1 MGDLL
6 GVELPCAREHAER
19 GGGAGLA
26 GSIAGENWHNP
37 IEPRSFLP
45 AESLALHQ
53 PSGMARPGSLS
64 IAWKLG
70 FLFLVICS
78 SYWTQTQQLWREQ
91 AFIAAHQSCLWLG
104 QRETG
109 KGSIHTLNLLGSGPG
124 TEAAPAQSCVCTA
137 GLWKGALPQ
146 CSHPS
151 IPSPPIYY
159 NQMLTIFFSCSFSLV
174 HSSTMVRTA
183 FNPAFQ
189 SFTWFLYNV
198 QVKNVV
204 ELWAFWAEFIKK
216 FLKSSKEHCCCIE
229 TWEVYFSVWY
239 NIQSTKHIQHTSL
252 EVTAQLLTL
261 FRIWSKCKDLNRNL
275 PFNSQCQEN
284 WLRPQRPKSVLG
296 LAQWRRTSGFS
307 SFTGSVGLWQS
318 PWLGAA
324 LTPHPWKGRAPQL
337 LCSLPTTVNTSQQ
350 TSNSPVLL
358 LLPPTLL
365 PQINLAASSE
375 PCSQALGLNRLL
387 EQNGKYAD
395 ERKS

>member
-1 MGDLL
+1 MRRQKISQQMPFCEQVKQLISEQKLHQQLSFLWVRNLHIKRTIWMGDLL

-64 IAWKLG
+64 IAWRLG

-78 SYWTQTQQLWREQ
+78 SYWTQTQRLWREQ

-198 QVKNVV
+198 QVKTVV

-216 FLKSSKEHCCCIE
+216 NLK
-229 TWEVYFSVWY
+229 
-239 NIQSTKHIQHTSL
+239 IQ
-252 EVTAQLLTL
+252 
-261 FRIWSKCKDLNRNL
+261 
-275 PFNSQCQEN
+275 
-284 WLRPQRPKSVLG
+284 QR
-296 LAQWRRTSGFS
+296 T
-307 SFTGSVGLWQS
+307 
-318 PWLGAA
+318 
-324 LTPHPWKGRAPQL
+324 
-337 LCSLPTTVNTSQQ
+337 
-350 TSNSPVLL
+350 LL
-358 LLPPTLL
+358 LYW
-365 PQINLAASSE
+365 NLRSIF
-375 PCSQALGLNRLL
+375 
-387 EQNGKYAD
+387 
-395 ERKS
+395 